1 MTAGLATAA
10 VWMLIMVLKGSY
22 ELTSMLVS
30 PDFGAG
36 PFDSFPGR
44 GLFEGL
50 LSTTGL
56 TYLVLALAEQPRRP
70 RKRRSR
76 SSQRAELATVRSQTP
91 DEA

>member
-1 MTAGLATAA
+1 
-10 VWMLIMVLKGSY
+10 MVVQGSY

-36 PFDSFPGR
+36 PFDGFPGR

-56 TYLVLALAEQPRRP
+56 TYLVLAIAEQPRRF
-70 RKRRSR
+70 RRRRSR
-76 SSQRAELATVRSQTP
+76 SSRHAELAAVSSQTP